1 MSVELQS
8 LITKLNPTC
17 RRCFEKAA
25 DLCVKHT
32 NFNVEIEHLLS
43 RLIDMPESEFVTILR
58 YYEAPL
64 ANVRAELSMAV
75 ERLKRG
81 NARTP
86 AMSPY
91 ILALLREAWLVSSI
105 RLGSSVIRS
114 GGIALAVI
122 DHDPIRGPLLE
133 GIPSLRRIP
142 RDRLRADLVEL
153 VRGSAEAGESPPA
166 ARPGAAEGEAAF
178 APSRTETPALDQYTI
193 DLTEEARRNRID
205 PIEARESEIG
215 QLIDILT
222 RRRQNNPIL
231 TGDAG
236 VGKTAVVEGLALRI
250 VKKDVPPPLQGVAL
264 KTLDLGLLQAGAGL
278 KGEFEERLKSVI
290 NEVKRSPQPI
300 ILFIDE
306 AHTLI
311 GAGGQAGQ
319 GDAANLLKPAL
330 ARGELR
336 TIAATTWSEYKA
348 HFEKDPALTR
358 RFQVVKVNEPT
369 EENAI
374 IMLRGVVRNLERHHG
389 VRILDEAVRD
399 AVRLSHR
406 YISGRLLPD
415 KAISVLDT
423 ACARVTVGQ
432 NSTPP
437 VLEAA
442 IQRSRRIE
450 EERRILEREQL
461 TGADHAVRLEEIEV
475 ELKRLAALESELR
488 ERWQN
493 ELTAIQQIRRL
504 EEALEELRQRTPLP
518 EEEIDDRR
526 DELAREKGRLAA
538 LQGKDPMLST
548 WVDGNVV
555 AKVISNWTGIP
566 VGKMMLDEVQ
576 IILRLKEEMEQRII
590 GQPHALTAIARRIQT
605 YHANLDDPSR
615 PVGVFLL
622 TGPSGVG
629 KTETAITLAD
639 LLYGG
644 EHNMITVNMS
654 EYQEAHTVS
663 SLKGAP
669 PGYVGYG
676 KGGVLTEAV
685 RRNPYS
691 VVLLD
696 EVEKAHPDV
705 LELFYQVFDKGAL
718 EDGEGIPVDFRNT
731 LILLTS
737 NVGSEITSELFERC
751 FPEEP
756 PLDDLQKELRREL
769 TNHFSPAF
777 LGRLVVVPYFPLGDV
792 ELYRIVRLKLNK
804 IQQRFHDNHKAR
816 LNYDESLI
824 MQIVNRCNEA
834 QSGARNIDH
843 ILTDTLLP
851 TLSVEILKRTLEGK
865 GFAEID
871 VSFDEQGGTR
881 AVFHDSPQTAAAKVP
896 LLAAPE
902 RLEGVREDE
911 KEGEDLDSLLDWL
924 KSS

>member
-1 MSVELQS
+1 MSVELQP

-25 DLCVKHT
+25 DLCVRHT
-32 NFNVEIEHLLS
+32 NYNVEIEHLLTQ
-43 RLIDMPESEFVTILR
+43 LIDMPDSEFVSVLR
-58 YYEAPL
+58 CYDIPL
-64 ANVRAELSMAV
+64 SDVRAELALAV
-75 ERLKRG
+75 EKLKRG

-86 AMSPY
+86 AMSPF

-105 RLGSSVIRS
+105 RLGSSLIRS
-114 GGIALAVI
+114 GALALALI
-122 DHDPIRGPLLE
+122 DQDNIRGSIFE
-133 GIPSLRRIP
+133 SMPSLQRIP
-142 RDRLRADLVEL
+142 RERLRVDLKDL
-153 VRGSAEAGESPPA
+153 VRGSGEAGESPPLEKA
-166 ARPGAAEGEAAF
+166 AAGNEDGAAT
-178 APSRTETPALDQYTI
+178 PSRSETPALDQYTI
-193 DLTEEARRNRID
+193 DLVEEARANRID
-205 PIEARESEIG
+205 PIEGRDTEIG

-250 VKKDVPPPLQGVAL
+250 LNHDVPPPLRNVQL
-264 KTLDLGLLQAGAGL
+264 KSLDMGLLQAGTGL
-278 KGEFEERLKSVI
+278 RGEFEERLKSVI
-290 NEVKRSPQPI
+290 NEVKHSPQPI

-306 AHTLI
+306 AHTLV
-311 GAGGQAGQ
+311 GAGAQAGQ

-358 RFQVVKVNEPT
+358 RFQVVKVEEPD
-369 EENAI
+369 EDN
-374 IMLRGVVRNLERHHG
+374 GVVMVRSVAPNLERHHR
-389 VRILDEAVRD
+389 VRILDEAVRE

-406 YISGRLLPD
+406 YISGRQLPD
-415 KAISVLDT
+415 KAISALDT
-423 ACARVTVGQ
+423 ACARVTVSQ

-442 IQRSRRIE
+442 IKRDRRLRE
-450 EERRILEREQL
+450 EQRILERERS
-461 TGADHAVRLEEIEV
+461 TGADHDERLGEIQQ
-475 ELKRLAALESELR
+475 ELKELEGLSAELDR
-488 ERWQN
+488 RWKD
-493 ELTAIQQIRRL
+493 ELGAIKEIRRL
-504 EEALEELRQRTPLP
+504 EEGLEE
-518 EEEIDDRR
+518 RR
-526 DELAREKGRLAA
+526 AAKQPPAEQELADLRSELDARKAELAD
-538 LQGKDPMLST
+538 LQGEDPILSI
-548 WVDGNVV
+548 WVDASVV
-555 AKVISNWTGIP
+555 AKVVSNWTGIP
-566 VGKMMLDEVQ
+566 VGKMLRDEMNL
-576 IILRLKEEMEQRII
+576 ILRLKEEMEASII
-590 GQPHALTAIARRIQT
+590 GQPHALTAVARRIQT
-605 YHANLDDPSR
+605 YHANLDDPNR

-622 TGPSGVG
+622 VGPSGVG

-705 LELFYQVFDKGAL
+705 LELFYQVFDKGTL
-718 EDGEGIPVDFRNT
+718 EDGEGVLVDFRNT

-737 NVGSEITSELFERC
+737 NVGSEITSDLFER
-751 FPEEP
+751 FYPEEP
-756 PLDDLQKELRREL
+756 PLEELQRELRGEL
-769 TNHFSPAF
+769 TRHFSPAF

-792 ELYRIVRLKLNK
+792 ELYRIVQLKLGK
-804 IQQRFHDNHKAR
+804 IQRRFLENHKAR
-816 LNYDESLI
+816 LTYDESLI
-824 MQIVNRCNEA
+824 MQVVMRCNEA

-851 TLSVEILKRTLEGK
+851 ALSVEILKRVVDNR
-865 GFAEID
+865 GFSAIQ
-871 VSFDEQGGTR
+871 VSFDPEGGVQAELSDRPAAGGAR
-881 AVFHDSPQTAAAKVP
+881 AEVVEGG
-896 LLAAPE
+896 AP
-902 RLEGVREDE
+902 DE
-911 KEGEDLDSLLDWL
+911 EDLDRLTDRL
-924 KSS
+924 KS